1 MHTELRTLIERRV
14 VAPGHLWM
22 IGVPLD
28 EIADPPAGAAEW
40 RTAVDDPV
48 AGECCCPDACGRDH
62 PNE

>member
-1 MHTELRTLIERRV
+1 MNAELRTLVERRI

-28 EIADPPAGAAEW
+28 EVADTLATTPDRRPSA
-40 RTAVDDPV
+40 DDET